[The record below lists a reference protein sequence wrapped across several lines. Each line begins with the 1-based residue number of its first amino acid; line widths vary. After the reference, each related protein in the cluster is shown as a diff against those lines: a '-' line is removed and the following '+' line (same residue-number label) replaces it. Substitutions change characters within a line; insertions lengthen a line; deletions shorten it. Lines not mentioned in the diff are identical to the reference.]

1 MNDTELQNMWYYFL
15 DLEKELADS
24 SRYIEP
30 EGQEDVY
37 SFEFRKIIILA
48 CTECETAFK
57 ALCEIIDQSKN
68 RGSIGDYKG
77 IILGKYPK
85 LVEAKVTISRWHKT
99 IQPFKKWDTGK
110 LEWWDVHQAIKH
122 DRGSNLKQATYQNAV
137 YTLSALYVLIFYL
150 YRASSKYI
158 TELRSYYITSQ
169 YAPKYFVGKY
179 DRELPDFE

>member
-1 MNDTELQNMWYYFL
+1 MDCKRRYGGNKVNDTELQNMWYYYL

-57 ALCEIIDQSKN
+57 ALCEIIDQSQK

-77 IILGKYPK
+77 IILKKYPK
-85 LVEAKVTISRWHKT
+85 M
-99 IQPFKKWDTGK
+99 
-110 LEWWDVHQAIKH
+110 
-122 DRGSNLKQATYQNAV
+122 
-137 YTLSALYVLIFYL
+137 
-150 YRASSKYI
+150 
-158 TELRSYYITSQ
+158 
-169 YAPKYFVGKY
+169 
-179 DRELPDFE
+179 

>member
-99 IQPFKKWDTGK
+99 IQPFKDWDNGK

>member
-30 EGQEDVY
+30 EGQENVY

-57 ALCEIIDQSKN
+57 SLCEIIDESKE
-68 RGSIGDYKG
+68 RGNIGDYKG
-77 IILGKYPK
+77 IILSRFPK
-85 LVEAKVTISRWHKT
+85 IVESEVIISRWHKT
-99 IQPFKKWDTGK
+99 IQPFRGWDEGN
-110 LEWWDVHQAIKH
+110 LNWWDVNQKVKH
-122 DRGSNLKQATYQNAV
+122 DRGKNLKEATYENAV

-158 TELRSYYITSQ
+158 TELRSNYITSQ
-169 YAPKYFVGKY
+169 YAPKYVIGKY
-179 DRELPDFE
+179 DRELPDF